1 MVVGLYSA
9 NIRYPGLALRQPDRE
24 LYNVPAQ
31 GSITINVQ
39 PDDKLIFSTQFGQ
52 QNCDVF
58 AFNQVGDNTLD
69 SLSVKA
75 SSDTINLSRHIGS
88 DKRRGQQI
96 LASLRRRNIDPDNA
110 QGFRVFNADNQA
122 ADELELTCSDEMFV
136 VVCAPGSAM
145 DVEQQLPPTPID
157 VTLLRA
163 KSLNNNDIPLPEPL
177 ADPRLDIRINACT
190 AQSYTVRAGEFIQI
204 IDVAGRE
211 CTDFQAF
218 AQRSLDKNIE
228 DPIDVTTTRTLMGSA
243 YPLPGLL
250 SKYFDTSMQPL
261 IEVVQDTVGR
271 HDTYGL
277 ACTAKY
283 YEDMG
288 YFGHVNCTDNFNSA
302 LDNFGIGKRKGWE
315 AVNLFYNTGIDEHN
329 VLYLDEPWSRPGDY
343 VLFKALTDLV
353 CVSSACPDDTTAAN
367 GWNPTDIHVRVYCAD
382 ELFKKSIA
390 FRHKPDGAAI
400 MTRETAFHS
409 CTSELTRNFVEYK
422 GFWLP
427 GSYTNHGAENEYYAC
442 REKVIVTDLSALRK
456 FEVTGPDAE
465 ALMQWTATRN
475 VKKIATGQ
483 VSYTAMCYEHGGMF
497 DDGTILKLGQNNFR
511 WIGGDEF
518 GGEWLQEQAKAQKLT
533 NVRIVPST
541 DQIHNIAVQGPCSR
555 DVLKDI
561 IWTPPSQPTVEELG
575 WFRFLV
581 GRLHEPTGPSVMVSR
596 TGYTGELGYEVF
608 CHPDHGEQIWNAVW
622 DKGEPFG
629 ITPLGLDALDM
640 VRIEAGLIFSGYEFS
655 EETDPFEAGIGFTVP
670 LKTKEDDF
678 LGKEALI
685 RRKASPQKT
694 LVGLELQGEETAAH
708 NDCVHVGR
716 PQVGT
721 ITSGMKSPILRKNIA
736 LCRIDITHSEIGTE
750 VEVGKL
756 DGHLKRIP
764 AKVVRFP
771 FYDPDKQRVRA

>member
-9 NIRYPGLALRQPDRE
+9 NTRYPGLALRQPDRE

-31 GSITINVQ
+31 GSITINAQ
-39 PDDKLIFSTQFGQ
+39 PDDKLIFSTQFGR

-58 AFNQVGDNTLD
+58 AFNQAGHNTLD
-69 SLSVKA
+69 LLSVKA
-75 SSDTINLSRHIGS
+75 SGDTINLSRHIGS
-88 DKRRGQQI
+88 DNRRGQQI

-122 ADELELTCSDEMFV
+122 GDELELTCSDEMFV

-145 DVEQQLPPTPID
+145 DVEQQSPPTPID

-163 KSLNNNDIPLPEPL
+163 TPLNNNDIPLPEPL
-177 ADPRLDIRINACT
+177 ADPRLDIHINACT
-190 AQSYTVRAGEFIQI
+190 AQSYTVRAGEYIQI

-243 YPLPGLL
+243 YPQPGLH

-271 HDTYGL
+271 HDTFGL

-283 YEDMG
+283 YEDQG
-288 YFGHVNCTDNFNSA
+288 YFGHPNCTDNFNYA
-302 LDNFGIGKRKGWE
+302 LDRFGIHKRKGWE

-343 VLFKALTDLV
+343 VLFRALTDLV
-353 CVSSACPDDTTAAN
+353 CVSSACPDDTSAAN
-367 GWNPTDIHVRVYCAD
+367 GWNPTDIHVRVYAAD
-382 ELFKKSIA
+382 APFKKSIA
-390 FRHKPDGAAI
+390 FRHKPDGTTQ

-409 CTSELTRNFVEYK
+409 KTSELTRNFVEYK

-427 GSYTNHGAENEYYAC
+427 TYYTNQGAEKEYYAC

-456 FEVTGPDAE
+456 FEVVGPDAE

-518 GGEWLQEQAKAQKLT
+518 GGEWLQEQAKARNLS

-541 DQIHNIAVQGPCSR
+541 DQIHNIAVQGPRSR
-555 DVLKDI
+555 SILKDI
-561 IWTPPSQPTVEELG
+561 IWTPPSQPTVEELD

-581 GRLHEPTGPSVMVSR
+581 GRLHEPAGPSVIVSR
-596 TGYTGELGYEVF
+596 TGYTGELGYEIF

-622 DKGEPFG
+622 EKGEPFG

-655 EETDPFEAGIGFTVP
+655 EQTDPFEAGIGFTVP

-678 LGKEALI
+678 LGKDALI

-694 LVGLELQGEETAAH
+694 LVGLELQGEEIAAH
-708 NDCVHVGR
+708 GDCVHVGR
-716 PQVGT
+716 PQVG
-721 ITSGMKSPILRKNIA
+721 IVTSAMKSPVLSKNIA
-736 LCRIDITHSEIGTE
+736 LCRIDITHSGIDTE
-750 VEVGKL
+750 VEIGKL
-756 DGHLKRIP
+756 DGHIKRIP

-771 FYDPDKQRVRA
+771 FYDPDKERVRA